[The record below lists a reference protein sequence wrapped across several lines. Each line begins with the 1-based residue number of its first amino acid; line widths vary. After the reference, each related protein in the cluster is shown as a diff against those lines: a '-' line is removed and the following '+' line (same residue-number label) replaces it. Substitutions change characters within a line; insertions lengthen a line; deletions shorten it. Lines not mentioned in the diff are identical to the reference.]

1 MPNSKRIATVVIHG
15 MGEQNPMGTMSGFV
29 KSFLAYEE
37 YKNLLTPGQNYFSTP
52 TDVGDSYE
60 VQKWIVKKTDYRPRV
75 DFFELY
81 WAPLMTDNQF
91 SHVFPWMKKILFM
104 KSKNWRLQ
112 CLKLILVVSLIAIPI
127 LSFGWVLSISKLF
140 YNHFI
145 DFGMINHFY
154 LILFTALI
162 IGFSVLKVKSLR
174 VALGFS
180 LLAFSFYGYYS
191 IDDIADTYNSDSDK
205 WKLIIGTLIC
215 IGYIFKFTG
224 KFLKEFLADAARYF
238 EPQPNNVKNRD
249 EIRQLGVSILES
261 ISLDDSYDRII
272 IVSHSLGS
280 AVGYDILRLY
290 WAKHGGRYH
299 LDNADR
305 DFLIEY
311 QENME
316 SVLYCKKEDNK
327 NNDLVG
333 KEVCEDSEDK
343 RCLKYQKIQNNL
355 FNDLSTFEGKS
366 AVDKLE
372 LRWKISDF
380 ITTGSPL
387 SKMKIFYSNGKDTD
401 EWVHRFER
409 TIVTNPPTLDLETD
423 GFYFTKD
430 EDDGPSKGSHRFHH
444 GSLFAFTRWT
454 NIFHRTDLIGG
465 NISQVIGKGTLNI
478 NLEIPKV
485 GNPFNLLGWFHN
497 RSPLMHSHYWSNIS
511 HRNKLKG
518 EPSDKQIMENEL
530 DKTKFEKD
538 LAFGAIEKIYN
549 AMHLH
554 TSVIKTKNV

>member
-112 CLKLILVVSLIAIPI
+112 C
-127 LSFGWVLSISKLF
+127 
-140 YNHFI
+140 
-145 DFGMINHFY
+145 
-154 LILFTALI
+154 
-162 IGFSVLKVKSLR
+162 
-174 VALGFS
+174 
-180 LLAFSFYGYYS
+180 
-191 IDDIADTYNSDSDK
+191 IADTYNSDSDK

-327 NNDLVG
+327 NNDLV
-333 KEVCEDSEDK
+333 
-343 RCLKYQKIQNNL
+343 
-355 FNDLSTFEGKS
+355 
-366 AVDKLE
+366 
-372 LRWKISDF
+372 
-380 ITTGSPL
+380 
-387 SKMKIFYSNGKDTD
+387 
-401 EWVHRFER
+401 
-409 TIVTNPPTLDLETD
+409 
-423 GFYFTKD
+423 
-430 EDDGPSKGSHRFHH
+430 
-444 GSLFAFTRWT
+444 
-454 NIFHRTDLIGG
+454 
-465 NISQVIGKGTLNI
+465 
-478 NLEIPKV
+478 
-485 GNPFNLLGWFHN
+485 
-497 RSPLMHSHYWSNIS
+497 
-511 HRNKLKG
+511 
-518 EPSDKQIMENEL
+518 
-530 DKTKFEKD
+530 
-538 LAFGAIEKIYN
+538 
-549 AMHLH
+549 
-554 TSVIKTKNV
+554 